1 MTTDSKEASYKTL
14 NEAPLTRNT
23 RFYFQIQYV
32 FHRAVL
38 KLSLLCYKLQVETA
52 MLSVWCSVRMG
63 IMPGIRVCQT
73 LHTIV
78 ELLFEMFCSQI

>member
-23 RFYFQIQYV
+23 RLYFQIQYV

-38 KLSLLCYKLQVETA
+38 EFSLLCYKLQVETA
-52 MLSVWCSVRMG
+52 MLSVWCSVLNAHG
-63 IMPGIRVCQT
+63 HYAW
-73 LHTIV
+73 HTSLPNITYKCRTA
-78 ELLFEMFCSQI
+78 L